1 MRRALVMSVLIG
13 CGASRGGSLRDAP
26 AGDGATA
33 DAPSGGAIDAP
44 GAIDGAI
51 DAPVPGDGGATTD
64 PADDG
69 PYSVATST
77 ASIPGATAGRTLPA
91 TLFVPTGGPTPRPL
105 VVISP
110 GFQLSRTQY
119 TSLAHHMATWGF
131 AVISTDYADTG
142 LFADHTALAEDVPAA
157 ITWALAQSSLAVDA
171 QRVAVAGHSLG
182 GDISAYALSLDPRI
196 KAMVGWDPVDASNP
210 SVVPE
215 KMGSV
220 TAAIAVVGETTDA
233 SGGFMPCAPAG
244 DNFQAFFAA
253 SPAPAVEVTIVGAS
267 HMNWVDD
274 PSCAVCGFCTA
285 GTASAASVHT
295 ITRRLDVAWL
305 RRQLLG
311 DTSMDAWIDHPPEL
325 ATGAISIQ
333 RR

>member
-1 MRRALVMSVLIG
+1 MCSGMMRRIAVLATLAMA
-13 CGASRGGSLRDAP
+13 CGNSTGSQLHDAP
-26 AGDGATA
+26 TGDGHVA
-33 DAPSGGAIDAP
+33 DAPPGSAIDAAP
-44 GAIDGAI
+44 TAA
-51 DAPVPGDGGATTD
+51 DAAADAAVTD

-69 PYSVATST
+69 PYGVATST
-77 ASIPGATAGRTLPA
+77 ASIPGASSGRTLPA
-91 TLFVPTGGPTPRPL
+91 TLFTPIGGPTPRPL

-119 TSLAHHMATWGF
+119 VSFAHHMATWGF
-131 AVISTDYADTG
+131 AVITTDYADTG
-142 LFADHTALAEDVPAA
+142 FFADHNALAKDVPAV
-157 ITWALAQSSLAVDA
+157 ITWALAQASLDADA
-171 QRVAVAGHSLG
+171 QRIAVAGHSLG
-182 GDISAYALSLDPRI
+182 GDISVYAATLDPRI
-196 KAMVGWDPVDASNP
+196 RAVVGWDPVDASNP

-220 TAAIAVVGETTDA
+220 TAAIAVVGETTDS
-233 SGGFMPCAPAG
+233 SGGGMPCAPAG
-244 DNFQAFFAA
+244 DNFQAFYAA
-253 SPAPAVEVTIVGAS
+253 SPAPSIEITIVGAS

-274 PSCAVCGFCTA
+274 PTCLVCGFCTA

-311 DTSMDAWIDHPPEL
+311 DTSMDTWLDHPPEL
-325 ATGAISIQ
+325 ASGAVSIQ